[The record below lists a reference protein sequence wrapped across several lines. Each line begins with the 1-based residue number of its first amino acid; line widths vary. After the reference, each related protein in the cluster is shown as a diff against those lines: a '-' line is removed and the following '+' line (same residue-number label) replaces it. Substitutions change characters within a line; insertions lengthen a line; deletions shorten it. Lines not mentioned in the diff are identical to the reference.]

1 MEVGLTRKILKVV
14 KSSQNNV
21 ILALIFG
28 VVYHVGS

>member
-1 MEVGLTRKILKVV
+1 MEMDLARKILKLV